1 MTYLLNTAEHFVD
14 EMLAGFAAAHR
25 QRIVAVDGG
34 VIRRDQP
41 QPGQVVVVIGGGSG
55 HYPAFAGLVGQG
67 LVHGAAIGNV
77 FASPSAQQIHNVAQ
91 AASAGGGVLFCVANY
106 AGDVLNFSQAQ
117 ARLREQGIN
126 VNMVVVTDDI
136 ASAPNT
142 QQHLRRGIAGALPV
156 FKAAGAAADAGKPLD
171 EVCRIATAAN
181 ERVRTLGVA
190 FSGCTLPGASEP
202 LFSVARGQMEVG
214 MGIHGESGLQRMAAP
229 NADDL
234 AHMLVG
240 KLLDN
245 LPADIEQL
253 AQHEQLEGM
262 RVGVILN
269 SLGSVSHEELFV
281 VYRRVDELLREYG
294 LDIVEPIVDRVI
306 TSFDMAGI
314 SLTLFW
320 LTDEL
325 EQIWRAPAYAPAFKR
340 GTVTRPQNDLAGQTV
355 QVVKSAD
362 TQQATVSAGTP
373 ASQQAAAVVVAILES
388 ARHSIETQ
396 QDELGRLD
404 AVAGDGD
411 HGIGML
417 RGVTAALAAA
427 QTARAAHAGAG
438 TVLMAAGDAWADR
451 AGGTSGALWGV
462 ILCNLGSALG
472 DTFRPDA
479 TLVAAGVASALQA
492 VMKVGRAQ
500 SGDKTLVDVLQPFS
514 TALAQGAV
522 DGLGVVQIWEHG
534 AFIAAHAA
542 QETRD
547 LLPKIGRARPH
558 AEKSIGTPDPG
569 AVSMALIVDVAGQ
582 VIRKHCA

>member
-14 EMLAGFAAAHR
+14 EMLAGFVAAHR
-25 QRIVAVDGG
+25 QQIVAVDGG
-34 VIRRDQP
+34 VARRDQP

-55 HYPAFAGLVGQG
+55 HYPAFVGLVGQG

-77 FASPSAQQIHNVAQ
+77 FASPSARQIHSVAQ

-117 ARLREQGIN
+117 ARLQEQGIDARR
-126 VNMVVVTDDI
+126 VIITDDI
-136 ASAPNT
+136 ASAPIT

-190 FSGCTLPGASEP
+190 FSGCTLPGANEP

-214 MGIHGESGLQRMAAP
+214 MGIHGESGLQRMTAP

-240 KLLDN
+240 KLLDD
-245 LPADIEQL
+245 LPADIEQ
-253 AQHEQLEGM
+253 HEQLEGA

-269 SLGSVSHEELFV
+269 SLGSVAHEELFV
-281 VYRRVDELLREYG
+281 VYRRVDELLRSNG
-294 LDIVEPIVDRVI
+294 LVIVEPIVDRVI

-325 EQIWRAPAYAPAFKR
+325 EQTWRASAYAPAFKR

-388 ARHSIETQ
+388 ARCSIETQ

-462 ILCNLGSALG
+462 ILRSLGSALG
-472 DTFRPDA
+472 DTVRPDI
-479 TLVAAGVASALQA
+479 TMVAAGVASALQA

-500 SGDKTLVDVLQPFS
+500 PGDKTLVDVLQPFS
-514 TALAQGAV
+514 TVLAQGAV

-569 AVSMALIVDVAGQ
+569 AVSMALIVDAASQ